1 MVHANHLT
9 LIDEHAL
16 PLPATAV
23 GRTDLVMV
31 PDPIYGSIS
40 PSVSQSLEASA
51 VKSSSLQCPHSSAA
65 STLLPESASGGA
77 EEAPAR
83 AHPSQAPTPPVLLCS
98 ASLSCVGFARR
109 TKFLPAHHSKPS
121 RAKSQ
126 PGRPAKCEWNPKTK
140 RKPAE
145 AAKSPRHL
153 PIPPPPRPSLSPIS
167 RRPPAIA
174 LLHCAGT
181 ASPTSPAQR
190 WRRRVE
196 RARPVQRR
204 RPT

>member
-1 MVHANHLT
+1 MYMLQHIIGSNRWQSSDARSSPHPPYS
-9 LIDEHAL
+9 AP
-16 PLPATAV
+16 PL
-23 GRTDLVMV
+23 L
-31 PDPIYGSIS
+31 
-40 PSVSQSLEASA
+40 
-51 VKSSSLQCPHSSAA
+51 HSSAA

-77 EEAPAR
+77 EGAPAR

-109 TKFLPAHHSKPS
+109 TKFLPAHQSKPS

-174 LLHCAGT
+174 RGGPSA
-181 ASPTSPAQR
+181 TSPEQR
-190 WRRRVE
+190 WRRRVGRE
-196 RARPVQRR
+196 RPVQRR